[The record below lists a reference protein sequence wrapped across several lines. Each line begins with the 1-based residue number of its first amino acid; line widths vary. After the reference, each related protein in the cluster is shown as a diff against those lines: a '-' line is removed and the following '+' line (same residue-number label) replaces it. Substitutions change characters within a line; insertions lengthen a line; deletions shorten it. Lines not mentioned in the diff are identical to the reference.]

1 MKLDLNKLKLKQEI
15 DRNGVFVWG
24 ALFFG
29 LLGISY
35 QNRGSSTWLGLF
47 LEAAFF
53 VIYLL
58 FLNRLQKNL
67 SYSFWSFLII
77 FLIYLLAKIVGGAIL
92 STSSLAFTFSF
103 ILLFSV
109 AYSLWSPIF
118 YPIVSW
124 WEYDFRY
131 RDDLKVKVKL
141 NNKVFDGRL
150 TDLRKEAGCIA
161 SFENLIIGEEV
172 DIEPFE
178 DLESVSFKAEIM
190 SKRKYSLGRPYNYGV
205 RFLLEEGSGHHL
217 FKNFV
222 KFWKNE
228 RKLKMKKKFKNES
241 SDS

>member
-15 DRNGVFVWG
+15 DRNGVFIWG

-35 QNRGSSTWLGLF
+35 QNRVSSTWLGLF
-47 LEAAFF
+47 FEAAFF

-58 FLNRLQKNL
+58 FLNRLQKKL

-77 FLIYLLAKIVGGAIL
+77 FLIYLLAKIIGGSIL
-92 STSSLAFTFSF
+92 STSSLAFIFSF

-150 TDLRKEAGCIA
+150 TAVSYTHLRAHET
-161 SFENLIIGEEV
+161 
-172 DIEPFE
+172 
-178 DLESVSFKAEIM
+178 
-190 SKRKYSLGRPYNYGV
+190 
-205 RFLLEEGSGHHL
+205 
-217 FKNFV
+217 
-222 KFWKNE
+222 
-228 RKLKMKKKFKNES
+228 
-241 SDS
+241 